1 MKKSR
6 LNSLAFVL
14 LAAVILSSCGGLNKM
29 VKMAPQV
36 RYSVTP
42 EVLEMHADSVEI
54 TLKGSFPAKFF
65 NKNAVLTITPV
76 LKYANGQTEFASY
89 TVQGEAVQANHQVIN
104 FVSGGS
110 FTHTAIVPY
119 KDDMRISEL
128 ELKIVASMKGQDLE
142 LPAVKIADGV
152 LATAGLTQDDA
163 KAIPAADK
171 FVRITSDSKGA
182 DIHFLIQRADLRNS
196 ELKEEDVKMLK
207 EFIKNSAEQDNFEF
221 KGVEVLAYA
230 SPDGPEDLNTTLAE
244 KRMKV
249 AQKYLGKEFKKAK
262 VDDKEEQFYN
272 VKSTPEDWEGFKK
285 ELENSDIQD
294 KELILRVL
302 QMYSDPVVREKEIKN
317 IAAAY
322 EELAEEVLPKLRRS
336 QLRVNIN
343 KVGYADSTLR
353 VLSVEKPDT
362 LNLEELLYSATL
374 TEDLDTK
381 LGIYKAASDK
391 YTDDWRAPN
400 NVGYVY
406 LQKEDLANAETFFNE
421 AKNRQAANSI
431 VLNNLGVVS
440 YFKGDYAKAEEYY
453 TSAAGAGREVSYNQ
467 AVIAMKKADYDEAA
481 NLFGSDCSF
490 NVALVKLLN
499 NNNTDACLGK
509 IKCSDDPEA
518 AWMYYLKAIVGA
530 RTQNS
535 DLCFNSLRTAIE
547 KDPTLAGLAKTD
559 LEFAKF
565 FEDGTF
571 KSIVE

>member
-1 MKKSR
+1 MKKTR

-14 LAAVILSSCGGLNKM
+14 LATVILSSCGGLNKM

-36 RYSVTP
+36 RYSVSP

-65 NKNAVLTITPV
+65 NKNAVLTITPI

-89 TVQGEAVQANHQVIN
+89 TVQGEAVQANHPVIS

-110 FTHTAIVPY
+110 FTHNAKVPY

-128 ELKIVASMKGQDLE
+128 ELKVVASMKDQNVDL
-142 LPAVKIADGV
+142 PPVKVADGV
-152 LATAGLTQDDA
+152 ISTAGLTQDDA
-163 KAIPAADK
+163 KPISAADK
-171 FVRITSDSKGA
+171 FVRITTETKGA
-182 DIHFLIQRADLRNS
+182 DIHFVIQRADLRNS
-196 ELKEEDVKMLK
+196 ELRAEDVKMLK
-207 EFIKNSAEQDNFEF
+207 EFINKSAEEENYEF

-230 SPDGPEDLNTTLAE
+230 SPDGPEDLNTSLAE
-244 KRMKV
+244 RRMKV
-249 AQKYLGKEFKKAK
+249 AQNYLGKEFRSAK
-262 VDDKEEQFYN
+262 VDDDSDQFYN
-272 VKSTPEDWEGFKK
+272 VRSTPEDWEGFKK
-285 ELENSDIQD
+285 ELEKSDIQD

-336 QLRVNIN
+336 QLKVNIN

-353 VLSVEKPDT
+353 KLSVENPDT

-374 TEDLDTK
+374 TEDMNTK
-381 LGIYKAASDK
+381 LSIYKAATDK
-391 YTDDWRAPN
+391 YADDWRAPN

-406 LQKEDLANAETFFNE
+406 LKQDDLANAEQFFNE
-421 AKNRQAANSI
+421 AKSRQATNSI

-453 TSAAGAGREVSYNQ
+453 TAAAGAGREVSYNQ

-509 IKCSDDPEA
+509 IKCSDNPED

-547 KDPTLAGLAKTD
+547 KEPSLAGLAKTD
-559 LEFAKF
+559 MEFAKY

>member
-36 RYSVTP
+36 RYSVSP

-65 NKNAVLTITPV
+65 NKNATLTITPV

-89 TVQGEAVQANHQVIN
+89 TVQGEAVQANNPVIS

-110 FTHTAIVPY
+110 FTHTAKIPY
-119 KDDMRISEL
+119 KDDMRISTL
-128 ELKIVASMKGQDLE
+128 ELKIVASMKGQNLD
-142 LPAVKIADGV
+142 LPAVKVADGV
-152 LATAGLTQDDA
+152 IATAGLAQDDA

-171 FVRITSDSKGA
+171 FVRITTDSKGA
-182 DIHFLIQRADLRNS
+182 DIHFVIQRADLRNS
-196 ELKEEDVKMLK
+196 ELKEEDVKMLQ
-207 EFIKNSAEQDNFEF
+207 EFIKNASKDDNYEF
-221 KGVEVLAYA
+221 AGVEVLAYA
-230 SPDGPEDLNTTLAE
+230 SPDGPEDLNTTLAD

-249 AQKYLGKEFKKAK
+249 AQGYLGKEFKSAK
-262 VDDKEEQFYN
+262 VNDKSEQFYN
-272 VKSTPEDWEGFKK
+272 TKSTPEDWEGFKK
-285 ELENSDIQD
+285 TLENSDIQD

-322 EELAEEVLPKLRRS
+322 EELADKVLPKLRRS
-336 QLRVNIN
+336 QLKVTIN

-353 VLSVEKPDT
+353 KLSVETPDV

-374 TEDLDTK
+374 TEDLATK
-381 LGIYKAASDK
+381 LSIYKVATDK
-391 YTDDWRAPN
+391 YADDWRAPN

-406 LQKEDLANAETFFNE
+406 LMQNDLANAEQYFNE
-421 AKNRQAANSI
+421 AKNRQATNTI

-440 YFKGDYAKAEEYY
+440 FYKGDYAKAEEYY

-467 AVIAMKKADYDEAA
+467 GVIALKKADYDEAA

-509 IKCSDDPEA
+509 IKCSDNPED

-547 KDPTLAGLAKTD
+547 KESSLAGLAKTD
-559 LEFAKF
+559 LEFAKY

-571 KSIVE
+571 KSIVQ